1 MTPRGRTW
9 PPLPKTGFIRGRA
22 AGVADQEAGNAV
34 FVAQVGDQVVGQPID
49 ILIPQYAFH
58 VDATTRARTP
68 VIVLQAERAQ
78 GLDVVGYLIIAT
90 GDHAIG
96 KLQELELLGS
106 RPPAP

>member
-1 MTPRGRTW
+1 MRPRGRTW
-9 PPLPKTGFIRGRA
+9 PALPQTGFIRGRA

-49 ILIPQYAFH
+49 IVIPQYAFH
-58 VDATTRARTP
+58 VDAKTSVRTP

-78 GLDVVGYLIIAT
+78 GLEVVGYVIIAT

-96 KLQELELLGS
+96 KLQELELLGLQ
-106 RPPAP
+106 PPS